1 MHKFKDQIKEN
12 KVLCIRNFFVNRNRV
27 TNRVTTNEHRL
38 FMNPKTEVLEV
49 EDQKFPEHVF
59 QFKNFKEVA
68 EIKRID
74 KEPLF
79 GIIPLIFCGFC

>member
-12 KVLCIRNFFVNRNRV
+12 KVLWIRDFFVNRNRV
-27 TNRVTTNEHRL
+27 TNKVTTNENRL
-38 FMNPKTEVLEV
+38 FMNLKTEVLEV
-49 EDQKFPEHVF
+49 EDLKFPKHVF

-79 GIIPLIFCGFC
+79 GIIPFTFGYFC